1 MSLNSI
7 REIELAIDALTEQQ
21 IDELYQWLDQRHP
34 QPIDVQLKA
43 DLDAGRMDER
53 ISRALADRKSGNTRP
68 L

>member
-7 REIELAIDALTEQQ
+7 LEIELAIDALTEQQ
-21 IDELYQWLDQRHP
+21 IDELYQWLDHRHP
-34 QPIDVQLKA
+34 QRIDVQLKA